1 MTDLQNLTHSVKVWC
16 SLLLTL
22 SKRAAS
28 GLLQVLV
35 IRVSTYYLK
44 AFHAH
49 IIGIQGTY
57 VHRTIG
63 ASVLRPYMGKNGNT
77 IMNVHTY
84 SHFSISNMP
93 AMKRSPNTQSASL
106 SMDIQWPD
114 TTRETA
120 WYGKPD
126 TRAPEFVRPNGRLP
140 QCGRRHVNT
149 PKCRSATR
157 FLD

>member
-16 SLLLTL
+16 SLLLAL

-28 GLLQVLV
+28 GLLQVLI

-120 WYGKPD
+120 WGACKAISICVLTLLISINHP
-126 TRAPEFVRPNGRLP
+126 PSFSRLGP
-140 QCGRRHVNT
+140 QRV
-149 PKCRSATR
+149 
-157 FLD
+157 